1 MRNQDKALDKAVD
14 KAAGHAPLDLTEED
28 RAVSLSASLTHI
40 QPRLHMA
47 I

>member
-1 MRNQDKALDKAVD
+1 MRNLDNALDKALD

-28 RAVSLSASLTHI
+28 RAVSLPASLTQI
-40 QPRLHMA
+40 QPRLRMA